1 MSGETNKNL
10 KNLICA
16 GIVTLVLAGC
26 AGEARGTLS
35 NSSSIV
41 EDGLEYYIELD
52 KAVYN
57 LGENVEMLYRV
68 TNLRDERMIFN
79 FGNPLQYNFHITDA
93 TTASIWKYYL
103 HSSECAFCRM
113 VSSFSL
119 QPDESKEFNTI
130 WNMINDNDTMNPND
144 DYPVQIGNYNVI
156 GMLWHGL
163 RDPRYGGDK
172 YGYYKDKYY
181 VPVSVS
187 IEVIPE
193 PASLLLLG
201 MGLLGLLFHSRKER

>member
-68 TNLRDERMIFN
+68 TNLT
-79 FGNPLQYNFHITDA
+79 GNPVNIGMVANCEYAWTHFIITDDNN
-93 TTASIWKYYL
+93 TEIWEYVRSIPPCGWIML
-103 HSSECAFCRM
+103 RLE
-113 VSSFSL
+113 
-119 QPDESKEFNTI
+119 PDESKEYQKI
-130 WNMINDNDTMNPND
+130 WNMVNDNGTDTTRD
-144 DYPVQIGNYNVI
+144 DYPVGPGSYNI
-156 GMLWHGL
+156 TGELTL
-163 RDPRYGGDK
+163 DGG
-172 YGYYKDKYY
+172 YER

-187 IEVIPE
+187 IEIIPE
-193 PASLLLLG
+193 PATLFLLALG
-201 MGLLGLLFHSRKER
+201 GLMLRKRRV